1 MPEAFPAQE
10 GGMIEMGKFFRGD
23 RVIYEEETRNPGGTG
38 SEAGGDSADIVQHFM
53 TVRESSKK
61 GTVVLVTQTGKMHV
75 TLNTNPNLRR
85 ARWWERLLYRDRFP
99 RLNLGER

>member
-1 MPEAFPAQE
+1 
-10 GGMIEMGKFFRGD
+10 MGKFSRGD
-23 RVIYEEETRNPGGTG
+23 RVIYDEVSRNPGGMD
-38 SEAGGDSADIVQHFM
+38 SETAGNSAYIVQHFM

-99 RLNLGER
+99 RLNLGAR